1 MIIAG
6 SWRRGRWRGV
16 GAACVDLLAFEC
28 AQHAQEFGT
37 IFTPSRAFL
46 PHWWPGRQGA
56 RGIQSTIFTP
66 SLEQT
71 LLHVFCSS
79 LAGQLGTR
87 FQNQI
92 GSFVFFYPIRPRA
105 SSMVDVVCGLSA
117 SPRTRFQTQIGSFV
131 FFNPIRPRASSI
143 VDVGC
148 GLGAGPRTRFR
159 NQRLR
164 EPLGSTAIS
173 SETSGT
179 PHPLNPRTSP

>member
-1 MIIAG
+1 VDGGEA
-6 SWRRGRWRGV
+6 WVLRARACLRLNARRTHRSSAPFLLPLGLFCHIGGRDDEALV
-16 GAACVDLLAFEC
+16 A
-28 AQHAQEFGT
+28 
-37 IFTPSRAFL
+37 SRAPFL
-46 PHWWPGRQGA
+46 LPLWSRRCCTCFVLLWPDNLALASR
-56 RGIQSTIFTP
+56 TK
-66 SLEQT
+66 LV
-71 LLHVFCSS
+71 LL
-79 LAGQLGTR
+79 
-87 FQNQI
+87 
-92 GSFVFFYPIRPRA
+92 FFYPIRPRA

-173 SETSGT
+173 SETNGT

>member
-6 SWRRGRWRGV
+6 SWRRGRWRDV

-37 IFTPSRAFL
+37 IFTPSGAFL
-46 PHWWPGRQGA
+46 PHWWPGRRGA

-92 GSFVFFYPIRPRA
+92 GSFVFFIRFGLEPRQWLMSSVGSAPAHALA
-105 SSMVDVVCGLSA
+105 SRPKLVLLFFLIRFGLEPRQLLMWAVGSA
-117 SPRTRFQTQIGSFV
+117 P
-131 FFNPIRPRASSI
+131 AHA
-143 VDVGC
+143 
-148 GLGAGPRTRFR
+148 LA
-159 NQRLR
+159 
-164 EPLGSTAIS
+164 
-173 SETSGT
+173 SGT
-179 PHPLNPRTSP
+179 NGCVNLWAPPPSRARRTAHRTP